1 MLATVL
7 WIGSLTALAV
17 LVLPVAQ
24 RSLDR
29 LAYGQLLVELQQRL
43 EPLGWFCLVVLVATG
58 LFQMS
63 ANPNYAGFINFS
75 NRWAIAILL
84 KHILFLGMVAASA
97 YLTWGVLPRLR
108 RIALLQAH
116 GQSPPQDELLQ
127 RQNLR
132 LIRLNLI
139 LGVFVLALTALARV
153 T

>member
-24 RSLDR
+24 RRLDR
-29 LAYGQLLVELQQRL
+29 LAYGQLLVELQHRL
-43 EPLGWFCLVVLVATG
+43 EPLGWFCLVVLVVTG
-58 LFQMS
+58 MFQMS
-63 ANPNYAGFINFS
+63 ANPNYAGFIKFS

-84 KHILFLGMVAASA
+84 KHILFLVMVVATA

-116 GQSPPQDELLQ
+116 GQLPPQAEHLQ
-127 RQNLR
+127 HQHLR
-132 LIRLNLI
+132 LVRLNLV
-139 LGVFVLALTALARV
+139 LAVFVLALTALARAA
-153 T
+153 